1 MDIILLK
8 RLRTFAN
15 SIKEHQAKAS
25 ELCACRPWEGN
36 EVEQA
41 AIIASKLQSTLGK
54 FQSDL
59 YQYFNTSTDPNPDE
73 VSTLTE
79 IQLQGEEILAELNAR
94 IQSIKEQGQVK
105 SDPVKNRSKLPELE
119 LVSFHGNVLEWTQF
133 WDQFSSNIDQRNLR
147 DVDKFLYLK
156 ASLKG
161 EAKIIIDGLET
172 TNENYKIAVDTLKE
186 RYGNR
191 IQIIDAHYSSLYKVK
206 KAMKP
211 QDCRKTLD
219 ELERHLRVL
228 QSLGEDTNK
237 NNLRFLFMEKF
248 PEDVIYE
255 LKLKL
260 KTESTEEIRK
270 QLNAII
276 TAKEDVDRIN
286 AEDKNIEPTFTTETL
301 HVKIN
306 KVKDN
311 NKHLKKFTGE
321 RKFKNEYN
329 MKPKGKPIKTEPGT
343 STFSSVDR
351 RKRPY
356 EANNESR
363 NQYPPKKRDR
373 KDCIFC
379 HGDHFNDSCPRFTTL
394 AERKG
399 KLSDRCFICFKYGHR
414 QNTCRTTHVCH
425 YCGAR
430 NRHNRALCPDKE
442 LQNTTTTST

>member
-79 IQLQGEEILAELNAR
+79 IQLQGEEILAELNA
-94 IQSIKEQGQVK
+94 
-105 SDPVKNRSKLPELE
+105 
-119 LVSFHGNVLEWTQF
+119 
-133 WDQFSSNIDQRNLR
+133 
-147 DVDKFLYLK
+147 
-156 ASLKG
+156 
-161 EAKIIIDGLET
+161 
-172 TNENYKIAVDTLKE
+172 
-186 RYGNR
+186 R